1 MHSSHLRLHVT
12 PLTSTDQI
20 GLATN
25 VMEASMQIKEALEKF
40 TTQLEAD
47 GRSRHT
53 VMQYLRHIRLLGRWM
68 REDGLCDDVYA
79 VTHEDVARFLVSPV
93 AKLRP
98 DGGIKKAVSMN
109 ALRSSL
115 KGFFR
120 YLHQAGYITENP
132 TRLTKRAVC
141 GTPPPRVLNDDEQ
154 TRLMNAMSKKIGFH
168 AERDHLLFQLMLAT
182 GIRLSSALTLNIE
195 DVDLDQGE
203 VQIMMKGNRQEHVY
217 LNNEIQSQLKLFIA
231 EKASG
236 PVFTSIHGHRLSQRH
251 VQRRLSIWLKIAGIN
266 RPASVHSLRHTFA
279 TSLYQKTGDIF
290 IVKQALNHR
299 SITSTLIYAQMDNRR
314 LRDAVSSSSS
324 LV

>member
-1 MHSSHLRLHVT
+1 
-12 PLTSTDQI
+12 
-20 GLATN
+20 
-25 VMEASMQIKEALEKF
+25 MQIEEALEKF

-53 VMQYLRHIRLLGRWM
+53 VMQYLRHIRLFGRWM

-98 DGGIKKAVSMN
+98 DGGVKKAVSMN

-141 GTPPPRVLNDDEQ
+141 GAPPPRVLNDDEKN
-154 TRLMNAMSKKIGFH
+154 RLMSAMDSKIGFH
-168 AERDHLLFQLMLAT
+168 AERDHTLFNLMLMT
-182 GIRLSSALTLNIE
+182 GIRLGSALALNVE
-195 DVDLDQGE
+195 DVNIDHGE
-203 VQIMMKGNRQEHVY
+203 LWLNHAKGNRQEKAY
-217 LNNEIQSQLKLFIA
+217 LGKEMKEHLNKFIGSRS
-231 EKASG
+231 SG

-251 VQRRLSIWLKIAGIN
+251 VQRRLSIWLKEAGIN
-266 RPASVHSLRHTFA
+266 RSASVHSLRHTFA

-290 IVKQALNHR
+290 LVKQALNHK
-299 SITSTLIYAQMDNRR
+299 SITSTTIYAQMDNRR
-314 LRDAVSSSSS
+314 LKKAVSSGK
-324 LV
+324 

>member
-1 MHSSHLRLHVT
+1 
-12 PLTSTDQI
+12 
-20 GLATN
+20 
-25 VMEASMQIKEALEKF
+25 MQIKDALEKF

-53 VMQYLRHIRLLGRWM
+53 VMQYLRHIHLFGRWM

-141 GTPPPRVLNDDEQ
+141 GTPPPRVLNDDEKN
-154 TRLMNAMSKKIGFH
+154 RLMSAMDSKIGFH
-168 AERDHLLFQLMLAT
+168 AERDHTLFNLMLAT
-182 GIRLSSALTLNIE
+182 GIRLSSALALNIE
-195 DVDLDQGE
+195 DINLEQGD
-203 VQIMMKGNRQEHVY
+203 VRISMKGDKLGRVY
-217 LNNEIQSQLKLFIA
+217 LNHEIQSQLKLFIV

-236 PVFTSIHGHRLSQRH
+236 PVFTNINGHRLSHRH
-251 VQRRLSIWLKIAGIN
+251 VQRRFSQWLKTAGIT
-266 RPASVHSLRHTFA
+266 RPASPHSCRHFFA
-279 TSLYQKTGDIF
+279 SKLYMETQDIF
-290 IVKQALNHR
+290 LVQSALHHR

-314 LRDAVSSSSS
+314 LRDAVSSTSAH
-324 LV
+324 V